1 MWKRLTHLNILPLL
15 GITTT
20 PLQLVSNRMLGGDLP
35 EYIKEHPGADRFQLV
50 CPSYP
55 FYPTLTPVQLSDVTK
70 GLCYLHSFN
79 MIHGD
84 LKGVR
89 GYSTSCFATI
99 LTPV

>member
-1 MWKRLTHLNILPLL
+1 MWKRLTHSNILPLL

-20 PLQLVSNRMLGGDLP
+20 PLQLISNRMLGGDLP
-35 EYIKEHPGADRFQLV
+35 EYIMEHPVADRFQLV
-50 CPSYP
+50 CPSYS

-70 GLCYLHSFN
+70 GLYYLHSSSV
-79 MIHGD
+79 IHGD

-89 GYSTSCFATI
+89 GYFNSRFATI